1 MLRGGQHAQNIRNN
15 GLYGKDGKN
24 AQKVAGMSAHA
35 LRHNIRTPGTIYWNH
50 TVALIHRDTG
60 GRCTPLQRSVGHIQD
75 HIMKKATHAD
85 AVLIARSMNMK
96 VDVVWDIIGGMNY
109 SSYSEL
115 VMAVLICLKP
125 LPIERLSSPGK

>member
-1 MLRGGQHAQNIRNN
+1 
-15 GLYGKDGKN
+15 
-24 AQKVAGMSAHA
+24 
-35 LRHNIRTPGTIYWNH
+35 
-50 TVALIHRDTG
+50 
-60 GRCTPLQRSVGHIQD
+60 
-75 HIMKKATHAD
+75 MKKATHAD

-125 LPIERLSSPGK
+125 LPLERFTSTDQ

>member
-1 MLRGGQHAQNIRNN
+1 MRLGTAVGEGVRYIITAPRSNRFLTPSRSRAASIR
-15 GLYGKDGKN
+15 KT
-24 AQKVAGMSAHA
+24 A
-35 LRHNIRTPGTIYWNH
+35 
-50 TVALIHRDTG
+50 
-60 GRCTPLQRSVGHIQD
+60 
-75 HIMKKATHAD
+75 MKKATHAD

-125 LPIERLSSPGK
+125 LPIEKLSSPNRTDLQ

>member
-1 MLRGGQHAQNIRNN
+1 MPVRG
-15 GLYGKDGKN
+15 N
-24 AQKVAGMSAHA
+24 ACEIYETIASRATTEKTSEKLWLMSAHA
-35 LRHNIRTPGTIYWNH
+35 VPHNIRPGHAIYWDH
-50 TVALIHRDTG
+50 TVRLLHSNTG
-60 GRCTPLQRSVGHIQD
+60 GANPLQRIFGHYQD
-75 HIMKKATHAD
+75 HTMKKATHAD

-109 SSYSEL
+109 NSYSEL